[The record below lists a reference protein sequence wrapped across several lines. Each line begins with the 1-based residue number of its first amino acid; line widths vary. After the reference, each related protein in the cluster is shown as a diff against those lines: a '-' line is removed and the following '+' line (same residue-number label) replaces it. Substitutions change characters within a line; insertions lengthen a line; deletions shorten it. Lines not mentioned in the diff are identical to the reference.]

1 MSGNFAVGQVIYVI
15 SRKESRV
22 YPVLVVEETVRKTLE
37 GTAVTY
43 MVQLPDKKATVVP
56 LDGISDKAF
65 SRADDLRDF
74 LITSATK
81 SINTMVDDAVKIGH
95 VLAPAGDVVPEAR
108 DVQPSEDGVIM
119 VDLPDGTKARLRA
132 PNVPVQS

>member
-1 MSGNFAVGQVIYVI
+1 
-15 SRKESRV
+15 
-22 YPVLVVEETVRKTLE
+22 
-37 GTAVTY
+37 
-43 MVQLPDKKATVVP
+43 
-56 LDGISDKAF
+56 
-65 SRADDLRDF
+65 
-74 LITSATK
+74 
-81 SINTMVDDAVKIGH
+81 MVDDAVKIGH